1 MILGIALA
9 LISATCWGAG
19 GVIFKVGL
27 RNVSEMAGNLVRSI
41 FAVLFLLPFIVISEI
56 ATITPKLIAILA
68 LSSFFAFFL
77 GDLLYFN
84 ALKNS
89 PVSYALPIAS
99 TYPVF
104 VAILDNLLYG
114 YAITANVI
122 LASLSTLTA
131 IVVIPKEGGKFTLK
145 SLTALFASLSWAIS
159 ISMVDYLTAHIS
171 SANLTF
177 LYLLLN
183 SAMLFSVKRQTSFK
197 RETIFYMGL
206 IGGSLTVVEILSFI
220 TSVKLIGSNM
230 VSPITASS
238 PVIGVMMGKVFL
250 KERMEM
256 RHGIAILLIILSVI
270 LISIPSKGL
279 SIKG

>member
-1 MILGIALA
+1 MLGVGLA
-9 LISATCWGAG
+9 LISAICWGAG

-27 RNVSEMAGNLVRSI
+27 RNVSEMTGNFVRSI
-41 FAVLFLLPFIVISEI
+41 FAVLFLLPVIRVNEI
-56 ATITPKLIAILA
+56 TALTPKLIAILT

-104 VAILDNLLYG
+104 VAILDNMLYG
-114 YAITANVI
+114 YAVTTNVI

-131 IVVIPKEGGKFTLK
+131 IVLIPKEGGKFTLK
-145 SLTALFASLSWAIS
+145 SLTALFASFSWAIS
-159 ISMVDYLTAHIS
+159 ISTVDYLTTHIS
-171 SANLTF
+171 PVNLTF

-183 SAMLFSVKRQTSFK
+183 SAMLFSVKRQTNFRK
-197 RETIFYMGL
+197 ETIIYMGL
-206 IGGSLTVVEILSFI
+206 IGGFLSVVEILSFI

-230 VSPITASS
+230 VSPISATS
-238 PVIGVMMGKVFL
+238 PVIGVTMGKIFL
-250 KERMEM
+250 KERMGM
-256 RHGIAILLIILSVI
+256 RHAIAIVLVSFSVL
-270 LISIPSKGL
+270 LISIP
-279 SIKG
+279 I